1 MSQSEGISRLSSL
14 ATSLHE
20 QVEQVLQ
27 TGEID
32 RVPSADITNLV
43 TSAVK
48 LYAAAIEENTREVP
62 VIDGTVSTT
71 EAIVMACA
79 LMRAHQLNPFDL
91 ALWFSHSDPNA
102 KRPAPGA

>member
-1 MSQSEGISRLSSL
+1 MSQSEGVLRLSSL
-14 ATSLHE
+14 AAELHE
-20 QVEQVLQ
+20 QVERNLHD
-27 TGEID
+27 GEID
-32 RVPSADITNLV
+32 RVPPADITNLV

-48 LYAAAIEENTREVP
+48 LYAAAVEENTRDVP

-102 KRPAPGA
+102 KRSAPGA

>member
-1 MSQSEGISRLSSL
+1 MSESEGNSGLSSL
-14 ATSLHE
+14 AASLHE
-20 QVEQVLQ
+20 QVEQVFR

-48 LYAAAIEENTREVP
+48 LYAAAVEENTRDVP